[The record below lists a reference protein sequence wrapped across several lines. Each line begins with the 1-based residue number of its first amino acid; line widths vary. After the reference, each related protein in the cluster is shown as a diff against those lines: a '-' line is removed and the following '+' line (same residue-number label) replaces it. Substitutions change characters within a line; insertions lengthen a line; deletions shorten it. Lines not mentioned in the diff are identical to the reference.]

1 MGVAF
6 QNKEISNHKPS
17 SEATCAQL
25 ATPLPGSQ
33 TNARSMLVGS
43 GSLGTSPGHPT
54 PPLRPTIIVKNNP
67 SVPLILKKTEY
78 TPKCEL
84 LNRFERVF

>member
-1 MGVAF
+1 ML
-6 QNKEISNHKPS
+6 NWPPPTRLSNQCPLDARWFRFVGH
-17 SEATCAQL
+17 L
-25 ATPLPGSQ
+25 ALAPDTTPE
-33 TNARSMLVGS
+33 T
-43 GSLGTSPGHPT
+43 
-54 PPLRPTIIVKNNP
+54 TIIVKNNP